1 MKVQKTIEVGG
12 QTVQVHE
19 LTVADIREAL
29 KLEEMEGNR
38 EEDVVAGAVDMFL
51 LDGIAL
57 PDLLKMTDLTREA
70 METMTP
76 TELKEVESACREVNA
91 DFFALRGKI
100 LRFADLVPAA
110 AGDPAKSDVG

>member
-1 MKVQKTIEVGG
+1 MNTQKTIEVGG
-12 QTVQVHE
+12 QTVQIHE
-19 LTVADIREAL
+19 LTVADIRKAL
-29 KLEEMEGNR
+29 KLEEMEDNR
-38 EEDVVAGAVDMFL
+38 ERDVVSGAVDMFL

-57 PDLLKMTDLTREA
+57 PDLLKMTDLTREVI
-70 METMTP
+70 ETMTP
-76 TELKEVESACREVNA
+76 SQLKTVEETCREVNA